1 MAGGTEKIMRQ
12 IILDTETT
20 GLEPSQ
26 GHRIIEFA
34 GLEMVNRKLTG
45 RHLHLYFYPDREIDP
60 DAERVHGI
68 SLDSLAGK
76 PRFSATGHEVVAF
89 IRDAEL
95 IIHNAPFDVGFLN
108 AEFERIGVEP
118 VASLCAGVID
128 TLTMA
133 RDQFPGKRNNL
144 DALCDRFEID
154 RSNRTLH
161 GALIDC
167 ELLSEVYL
175 SMTRG
180 QESLA
185 MDIGFDEQQSLLA
198 DIPGFVRKPIRVV
211 RASDEEMVEHQAYLD
226 TLDKSVKGT
235 CLWRALETP
244 DTPAALEAPAD
255 TGAAS

>member
-1 MAGGTEKIMRQ
+1 MRQ

-34 GLEMVNRKLTG
+34 GLEMINRKLTG
-45 RHLHLYFYPDREIDP
+45 RHLHLYIHPEREIDP

-68 SLDSLAGK
+68 SLDFLADK
-76 PRFSATGHEVVAF
+76 PKFKSVANDLVEF
-89 IRDAEL
+89 IRGAEL

-108 AEFERIGVEP
+108 AEFERVGVPP
-118 VASLCAGVID
+118 VKELCANVVD
-128 TLTMA
+128 TLFMA
-133 RDQFPGKRNNL
+133 RDQFPGKRNSL

-175 SMTRG
+175 WMTRG
-180 QESLA
+180 QESLV
-185 MDIGFDEQQSLLA
+185 MDIEVENPGMSLDGIA
-198 DIPGFVRKPIRVV
+198 FERKPLIVKK
-211 RASDEEMVEHQAYLD
+211 ANEQEQAAHNAYLSE
-226 TLDKSVKGT
+226 LDKAVKGS
-235 CLWRALETP
+235 CLWRALEASP
-244 DTPAALEAPAD
+244 EPVGEPA
-255 TGAAS
+255 

>member
-1 MAGGTEKIMRQ
+1 MRQ

-20 GLEPSQ
+20 GLDPNQ

-45 RHLHLYFYPDREIDP
+45 RHLHLYMHPERDIDP

-68 SLDSLAGK
+68 SLEFLADK
-76 PRFSATGHEVVAF
+76 PKFRDVAAELAEF
-89 IRDAEL
+89 IADAEL

-108 AEFERIGVEP
+108 AEFNRLGLPLVDKQ
-118 VASLCAGVID
+118 CALVTD
-128 TLTMA
+128 TLAMA
-133 RDQFPGKRNNL
+133 RDAFPGKRNSL

-167 ELLSEVYL
+167 ELLAEVYL
-175 SMTRG
+175 WMTRG
-180 QESLA
+180 QESLM
-185 MDIGFDEQQSLLA
+185 MDIGYGDNA
-198 DIPGFVRKPIRVV
+198 DGSSSQGYRFERKPLTVLA
-211 RASDEEMVEHQAYLD
+211 ASAEELAAHQEYLD

-235 CLWRALETP
+235 CLWRSIENP
-244 DTPAALEAPAD
+244 PAGNPA
-255 TGAAS
+255 

>member
-1 MAGGTEKIMRQ
+1 MRQ

-45 RHLHLYFYPDREIDP
+45 RSLHLYIHPEREIDP

-68 SLDSLAGK
+68 SLDFLADK
-76 PRFSATGHEVVAF
+76 PRFASVGPEIADFLRG
-89 IRDAEL
+89 AEL

-108 AEFERIGVEP
+108 AEFERLGIERIDT
-118 VASLCAGVID
+118 LCASVID
-128 TLTMA
+128 TLVMA
-133 RDQFPGKRNNL
+133 RDQFPGKRNSL

-167 ELLSEVYL
+167 ELLGEVYL
-175 SMTRG
+175 WMTRG
-180 QESLA
+180 QNSLV
-185 MDIGFDEQQSLLA
+185 MDIDLDAGGGAELA
-198 DIPGFVRKPIRVV
+198 ALEFERKPIKVI
-211 RASDEEMVEHQAYLD
+211 RASEEELSAHAAYLD
-226 TLDKSVKGT
+226 ELDKAVKGT
-235 CLWRALETP
+235 CLWRSLENP
-244 DTPAALEAPAD
+244 PAAEAQA
-255 TGAAS
+255 